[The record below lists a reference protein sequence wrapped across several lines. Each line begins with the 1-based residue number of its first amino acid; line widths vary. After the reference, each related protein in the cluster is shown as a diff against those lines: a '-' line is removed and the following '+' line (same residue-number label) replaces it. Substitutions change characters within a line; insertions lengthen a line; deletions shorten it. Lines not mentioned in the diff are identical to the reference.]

1 MPQPVAER
9 RAGDPYTP
17 VMSDHHQ
24 PPPAAPVPT
33 DLVAAARA
41 FFPDLVAVEV
51 IAGRDHLARV
61 VTAEGAWRVRRWPV
75 GSARAR
81 LAFVHRLLDRAGEAG
96 VVVPAVAALGGA
108 AGGERALASGGRLY
122 DAQGWVPGRALGPS
136 LPGSG
141 PDGDP
146 VHLPA
151 LLDEERFVAVAA
163 AMARV
168 HAATSDLPLAPE
180 TPVVPL
186 AGVVGAVERAWSAQ
200 RARLR
205 PIAPRTP
212 LVQRW
217 LAAGERAL
225 PAALA
230 ALARTMPEP
239 EAGGAVV
246 LHLGLWPAHVIA
258 ADEAAGEGGGALGWI
273 GWEGAAAGSPLL
285 DLAQIATRCRGWS
298 AVNAELALAAYAA
311 VRPLAPE
318 ERRLLP
324 AVAALDL
331 VAAAGHLLDTAFGP
345 GRDAEAPTPTVL
357 RAGAEALVAS
367 LETAAAVAAQGDGP
381 RKPIA
386 RRWQHRTPAP
396 PGGAAGPL
404 RSPGRR
410 SAPSERA
417 GRGDGRSRHQA
428 GRGGPRRPVEED
440 R

>member
-1 MPQPVAER
+1 MPQPLAER
-9 RAGDPYTP
+9 PAGDPYTP

-24 PPPAAPVPT
+24 PPPAAPVPA
-33 DLVAAARA
+33 DLAAAALA

-51 IAGRDHLARV
+51 VAGRDHLARV
-61 VTAEGAWRVRRWPV
+61 VTAEGAWRVRRWPA
-75 GSARAR
+75 GTARAR
-81 LAFVHRLLDRAGEAG
+81 LAFVHRFLDRAGEGG
-96 VVVPAVAALGGA
+96 VVVPAVAGLGGA
-108 AGGERALASGGRLY
+108 SDGERALASGGRLY

-136 LPGSG
+136 LAGSG
-141 PDGDP
+141 PEGDP

-186 AGVVGAVERAWSAQ
+186 AGVVGAVKRAWAAQ

-239 EAGGAVV
+239 EPEAGGAVV

-258 ADEAAGEGGGALGWI
+258 ADEAAGEGGGALGLI

-345 GRDAEAPTPTVL
+345 GRDPEAPTPTAL

-396 PGGAAGPL
+396 PGGAADPS
-404 RSPGRR
+404 RAPGRR
-410 SAPSERA
+410 SAP
-417 GRGDGRSRHQA
+417 GGPSRHQA
-428 GRGGPRRPVEED
+428 RRGGPRRPVEEN